1 MIIDHPGM
9 GQTIS
14 VLQTYLSCIQSCHE
28 IKISDHLRGQRPTT
42 AEGTFLKG
50 QVNRGARQ
58 FYPTKPSKIQT
69 RCLGPRLWGRL
80 FHGKIGGQWSVE
92 ILSAAGSNDQP
103 SVCFASRAAFV
114 SYLVQILVCPSRISY
129 RGCVFHTCVPGN
141 NSFALLIMMLVQE
154 ERRSSAMVSPP
165 LPIMWPDTLLGDDDT
180 VRLSLHIGGV
190 GTLGLASSGVC
201 PCPLQDASLHC
212 FHCPSHCRGGNTAL
226 P

>member
-1 MIIDHPGM
+1 M
-9 GQTIS
+9 TIS
-14 VLQTYLSCIQSCHE
+14 EGRDL
-28 IKISDHLRGQRPTT
+28 LRQKAHFSRVRSTGEPDSFTQQNSR
-42 AEGTFLKG
+42 
-50 QVNRGARQ
+50 RSRQ
-58 FYPTKPSKIQT
+58 
-69 RCLGPRLWGRL
+69 GVWGRL

-226 P
+226 PWIYQG